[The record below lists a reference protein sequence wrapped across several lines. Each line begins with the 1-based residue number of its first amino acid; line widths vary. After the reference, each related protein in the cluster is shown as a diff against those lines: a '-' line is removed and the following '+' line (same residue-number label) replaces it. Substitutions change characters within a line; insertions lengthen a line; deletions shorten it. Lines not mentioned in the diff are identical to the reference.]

1 MCGCQYTC
9 VEGSVLPFLVRQG
22 LSCFCC
28 CTIHSRLTELPG
40 ARSVSASRL
49 RSAGI
54 TGGCPCIQLFMW
66 VLGIELGSLVLHSK
80 LFHPLTYLPGSKIA
94 LLVPKGEIRRNKGI
108 SSLKQVFP
116 SVLQIKLRAL
126 CTLAKCYTSK
136 LQSRALW
143 PFGAHCPVYRWVKA
157 PPAIAARPVC
167 LASRSVAKASSPGQ
181 PAFFLKG

>member
-1 MCGCQYTC
+1 
-9 VEGSVLPFLVRQG
+9 
-22 LSCFCC
+22 
-28 CTIHSRLTELPG
+28 
-40 ARSVSASRL
+40 
-49 RSAGI
+49 
-54 TGGCPCIQLFMW
+54 MW
-66 VLGIELGSLVLHSK
+66 VLGIERGSLVLHSK

-136 LQSRALW
+136 LQSRALR

-157 PPAIAARPVC
+157 PPAIAARPVS

-181 PAFFLKG
+181 PAFFLIGLIGSSVVSWSFQQDIPGPLKGRSPPTVGCRFLFGHVFQHSSWKIFSS